1 MSANICEIEGHGR
14 EPWDSSIDLSRTVG
28 WFTTVYPVQVAVSDS
43 DGMNDVIR
51 RVNEYR
57 KQVPDNGRPYFARR
71 CLTSVGQEYFRTH
84 TRWEMS
90 FNYLGQ
96 YQQLE
101 RAGALLRSV
110 DNLAGEAREA
120 GGIADVGFNAPRFG
134 LFEISAVII
143 QKKLR
148 FSFTFNKYMKRQ
160 KMIREWI
167 TTSEKSLAAAVKNM
181 SQNTPESETNKF
193 SLLDLTADH
202 LERRFNEILPQLGLS
217 VAVLEDA
224 YPCTGIQDGIL
235 LSRSRDPGY
244 YSAAVSYEVRSSN
257 GRVDVQRLAN
267 AWQLVVRRHPV
278 LRTIFVESFSKADA
292 IYNQLVLKDHKA
304 NIVHLAANSNAEAT
318 QLLESRRLD
327 DFDDGRN
334 PPYRFTI
341 VETKASTVF
350 CMLEISH
357 AIMDGESINLL
368 FFDLTNAYDQRLIDQ
383 LTPNFGEYVQ
393 YLRKMDITSGVQ
405 FWKNYL
411 REAEPTKFPPLK
423 DCNRK
428 LQRQLRSIRL
438 DSDSV
443 SPQRVRDFCSANS
456 VTMANVFH
464 AAWAVTL
471 SYYAGSEDV
480 CFGYLMSGRNAATE
494 GIDNVVGP
502 LINTLTCRVKLSKS
516 QTLKNILEDIQQDY
530 VDCFEHRMVP
540 LGLVQNALELHGSA
554 LFNSVLSYRRV
565 KSSKRTGWQET
576 LTFHENGPYYDPT
589 EYPIGINIEVSDS
602 AVALDLEYWNDY
614 ISDAHAQNV
623 ASTFAHCLENLLGHS
638 DRALG
643 ELTRT
648 SSKHIQQILEWNK
661 VSPEIIHDCLH
672 NVFSTQVRLQPD
684 ALAIRA
690 FDGNFTYAELDSY
703 SDRLAH
709 YLVELGIGPEIY
721 VPCCF
726 DKSSFAVVAM
736 MGVLKAGGAC
746 VALDANH
753 PKEALRT
760 RILDTRA
767 SFVLTTA
774 CRAELF
780 EDLVPNVVCVSR
792 KLFSQISNFAKPV
805 MSSVRPENPAFVIF
819 TSGSTG
825 KPKGVVLEHRSV
837 VTSMFVH
844 GPKLGI
850 GPGTRFLQFASYP
863 FDVSLEEIFTTLTR
877 GGCCCIPS
885 EEQRMSNIVGAIN
898 ELEANF
904 IDLTPTVAS
913 MIDPDAVPSI
923 KGMAMGGEP
932 LTKAVIEKW
941 CTRVRLHGFYGPSE
955 ACSKILFLSLK
966 KRNFLTKL
974 TVNCTWKEFTNDTE
988 PEHNNIGRAIG
999 SNAWIVDPEDVNCL
1013 QPIGCKGELLIE
1025 GPILARGYL
1034 RDREKTE
1041 SAFISNPNWACGSK
1055 VLVRRFYRTGDLV
1068 SYGSNGDLKYHGRI
1082 DTQVK
1087 LNGQRIEL
1095 GEIEHHLMLGLPQGS
1110 QSAVELV
1117 TTDTNKALA
1126 AFIEFPT
1133 TEDATIPAASPI
1145 LSMTEPFK
1153 VLVRAIETF
1162 LLGALPSY
1170 YIPKLFFPMVKMP
1183 MTTSGKLDRRIL
1195 RTLANSLSEDRRA
1208 QYRLSEDGGARPST
1222 PAEFELARLWENV
1235 LNLKPGIVGRESG
1248 FFQLGGD
1255 SASAMRLSALARDR
1269 GMNLSV
1275 SAMFRNPTLSQMAI
1289 EGFPSPVADD
1299 EPQSSPPTLE
1309 PLSLI
1314 PKNMRD
1320 MITKRIAKE
1329 CEMDLDLIE
1338 EVYPCTKLQEGLIAL
1353 SMKEPGAYVAQTVYK
1368 LPASIDIESFRQA
1381 WNVVFEAEP
1390 ILRTRIVYTEEYGF
1404 LQAVFKH
1411 RIEWKS
1417 VDSLESLD
1425 DASRHL
1431 PNRQGGVLCTFTI
1444 AEERTS
1450 PHFVWTAHHSIYGK

>member
-1 MSANICEIEGHGR
+1 M
-14 EPWDSSIDLSRTVG
+14 
-28 WFTTVYPVQVAVSDS
+28 FPVQVAVSDS
-43 DGMNDVIR
+43 DGLIDVIR

-71 CLTSVGQEYFRTH
+71 CLTSVGQEYFSTH
-84 TRWEMS
+84 TRWEIS

-101 RAGALLRSV
+101 RAGGLLCSV
-110 DNLAGEAREA
+110 DNLAGEARGA
-120 GGIADVGFNAPRFG
+120 GGIADVGFDVPRFG
-134 LFEISAVII
+134 LFEVSAVIV

-148 FSFTFNKYMKRQ
+148 FSFTFNKYMERQ
-160 KMIREWI
+160 EMIREWI
-167 TTSEKSLAAAVKNM
+167 STSEKSLVAAIENM
-181 SQNTPESETNKF
+181 SQHTPESETNKF
-193 SLLDLTADH
+193 SSLGLTADH
-202 LERRFNEILPQLGLS
+202 RKRCFSEIFPRFGLS
-217 VAVLEDA
+217 VADLEDA

-235 LSRSRDPGY
+235 LSRSRDSGY
-244 YSAAVSYEVRSSN
+244 YSAAVSYEVRCSN

-278 LRTIFVESFSKADA
+278 LRTIFVESISKADA
-292 IYNQLVLKDHKA
+292 IYDQLVLKDHKA

-318 QLLESRRLD
+318 QLLESRRSD
-327 DFDDGRN
+327 DFDDGQT
-334 PPYRFTI
+334 PPHRFTI
-341 VETKASTVF
+341 VETKTSTVF

-357 AIMDGESINLL
+357 AIMDGESINVL
-368 FFDLTNAYDQRLIDQ
+368 FYDLANAYDQRLDQ
-383 LTPNFGEYVQ
+383 STPNFGEYVQ
-393 YLRKMDITSGVQ
+393 YLRKMDIPSGIQ

-411 REAEPTKFPPLK
+411 REAEPTNFPSLK
-423 DCNRK
+423 ECKRNI
-428 LQRQLRSIRL
+428 QRQLRSIRFNP
-438 DSDSV
+438 DSIN
-443 SPQRVRDFCSANS
+443 PQGVRDFCSDNS
-456 VTMANVFH
+456 VTMTNVFH
-464 AAWAVTL
+464 AAWAITL
-471 SYYAGSEDV
+471 SYYAGSDDV
-480 CFGYLMSGRNAATE
+480 CFGYLTSGRDAPAE
-494 GIDNVVGP
+494 GIDTMVGP

-516 QTLKNILEDIQQDY
+516 QTLKKILEDIQQDY
-530 VDCFEHRMVP
+530 VDSFEHRLVP
-540 LGLVQNALELHGSA
+540 LGLVQNALQLHGSA

-565 KSSKRTGWQET
+565 KPYKRTGGQET
-576 LTFHENGPYYDPT
+576 LTFLENGPCYDPT

-602 AVALDLEYWNDY
+602 AVALDLEYWTDY

-643 ELTRT
+643 ELTWT
-648 SSKHIQQILEWNK
+648 SAKHTQQILGWNK
-661 VSPEIIHDCLH
+661 TPPEIIHDCVH
-672 NVFSTQVRLQPD
+672 NVFSKQVRLQPD

-726 DKSSFAVVAM
+726 DKSSFTVVTM

-753 PKEALRT
+753 PKEALKT

-767 SFVLTTA
+767 RFVLTTA
-774 CRAELF
+774 RRAKLF
-780 EDLVPNVVCVSR
+780 EDLVPNVVCIS
-792 KLFSQISNFAKPV
+792 KELFSQISNFAKPV
-805 MSSVRPENPAFVIF
+805 TSSVRPESPAFVVF

-837 VTSMFVH
+837 VTSMFAH

-863 FDVSLEEIFTTLTR
+863 FDVSLEEVFTTLIR

-904 IDLTPTVAS
+904 VDLTPTVAS

-923 KGMAMGGEP
+923 EGMAIGGEP

-941 CTRVRLHGFYGPSE
+941 CRRVRLHGFYGPSE
-955 ACSKILFLSLK
+955 ASSKILFAISK
-966 KRNFLTKL
+966 MRNFLTKI

-988 PEHNNIGRAIG
+988 SEPNNIGRAIG
-999 SNAWIVDPEDVNCL
+999 SHAWIVHPEDVNCL

-1041 SAFISNPNWACGSK
+1041 KAFICNPKWACDSRG
-1055 VLVRRFYRTGDLV
+1055 LVRRFYRTGDLV
-1068 SYGSNGDLKYHGRI
+1068 SYGSNGDLKYEGRI

-1087 LNGQRIEL
+1087 INGQRIEL
-1095 GEIEHHLMLGLPQGS
+1095 GEIEHHLKLSLPQGS

-1117 TTDTNKALA
+1117 ATNGKKALA
-1126 AFIEFPT
+1126 AFIELPT
-1133 TEDATIPAASPI
+1133 TEGATKPGASPL
-1145 LSMTEPFK
+1145 LSVTDPFN
-1153 VLVRAIETF
+1153 VLVKAIEAS
-1162 LLGALPSY
+1162 LLDALPSY
-1170 YIPKLFFPMVKMP
+1170 YVPKLFFPMVKMP
-1183 MTTSGKLDRRIL
+1183 MTTSGKLDRRNL
-1195 RTLANSLSEDRRA
+1195 RTLANGLSENQTA
-1208 QYRLSEDGGARPST
+1208 QYRLSEDGGAPPST
-1222 PAEFELARLWENV
+1222 PAELELARLWENV
-1235 LNLKPGIVGRESG
+1235 LNLKPGMVGRESG

-1255 SASAMRLSALARDR
+1255 SAAAMRFSILAREH
-1269 GMNLSV
+1269 GINLSV

-1289 EGFPSPVADD
+1289 EGVPSPVPND
-1299 EPQSSPPTLE
+1299 EPQPSPPALE
-1309 PLSLI
+1309 PFSLI

-1320 MITKRIAKE
+1320 RITKRIAKE
-1329 CEMDLDLIE
+1329 CDMDLSLIE
-1338 EVYPCTKLQEGLIAL
+1338 DVYPCTKLQEGLIAL
-1353 SMKEPGAYVAQTVYK
+1353 SMQEPGAYVAQTVYK
-1368 LPASIDIESFRQA
+1368 LAASINIESFRQA
-1381 WNVVFEAEP
+1381 WNLVFEAEP

-1404 LQAVFKH
+1404 LQVVFKH
-1411 RIEWKS
+1411 QIEWKS
-1417 VDSLESLD
+1417 VDSLESLNE
-1425 DASRHL
+1425 ASRHL
-1431 PNRQGGVLCTFTI
+1431 PNRQGGVLCTFTV
-1444 AEERTS
+1444 AGEGTS
-1450 PHFVWTAHHSIYGK
+1450 PHFIWTAHHSIYGK

>member
-1 MSANICEIEGHGR
+1 MQMVSMCQKDGIGIAVQAILRSKSLSQLAAAVQEVKVQSYREERLGEHFDLSPIQRLWFQLPNQGKGHFNQSFFLQVTRPVSESNARRAIEAVISRHPMLRARFDDIGYGVWQQRVTNDVLGSHRFRTHNIEKKEDATAAVTECQQSLNPFKGPLFGAELFNLRDGKQLIFAVGHHLVIDLVSWRTILQDFEDLLGNPQAKLLPTTVPFSTWCRLQAEQAPTLKLNEVLPHTNVPMGNFAYWDIPETENTYGNAISEGFELDCAATSQFLSVVQISMKADPIDVLLGTLIYSWSKVFKDREIPPIYNGMSFQIPISVSANICEIEGHGR
-14 EPWDSSIDLSRTVG
+14 EPWNSSIELSRTVG
-28 WFTTVYPVQVAVSDS
+28 WFTTVFPVQVAVSDS
-43 DGMNDVIR
+43 DGMIDVIR

-96 YQQLE
+96 YHQLE
-101 RAGALLRSV
+101 RAGALLCSV
-110 DNLAGEAREA
+110 DNLAGEARGA
-120 GGIADVGFNAPRFG
+120 GGMADVGFDAPRFG
-134 LFEISAVII
+134 LFEVSAVIV

-160 KMIREWI
+160 EMIREWI
-167 TTSEKSLAAAVKNM
+167 SNSEKSLVAAIENM
-181 SQNTPESETNKF
+181 SQHTPESETNKF
-193 SLLDLTADH
+193 SLLGLTADH
-202 LERRFNEILPQLGLS
+202 LERRFNEILPRFGLS
-217 VAVLEDA
+217 VEVLEDA

-244 YSAAVSYEVRSSN
+244 YSAAVSYEVRCSN
-257 GRVDVQRLAN
+257 GRADVQRLAN

-292 IYNQLVLKDHKA
+292 IYDQLVLKDHKA

-327 DFDDGRN
+327 DFDDGRT
-334 PPYRFTI
+334 PPHRFTI

-357 AIMDGESINLL
+357 AIMDGESINVL
-368 FFDLTNAYDQRLIDQ
+368 FCDLTNAYDQRLIDQ

-393 YLRKMDITSGVQ
+393 YLRKMDIASGIQ

-411 REAEPTKFPPLK
+411 REAEPTRFPPLK

-428 LQRQLRSIRL
+428 IQRQLRSIRF

-443 SPQRVRDFCSANS
+443 NPQRVRDFCSDNS
-456 VTMANVFH
+456 VTMTNVFH

-480 CFGYLMSGRNAATE
+480 CFGYLMSGRDAATE
-494 GIDNVVGP
+494 GIDNMVGP

-530 VDCFEHRMVP
+530 VDSFEHRMVP

-554 LFNSVLSYRRV
+554 LFNSVLSYHRV
-565 KSSKRTGWQET
+565 KSNRRTGGQET
-576 LTFHENGPYYDPT
+576 LTFLENGPYYDPT
-589 EYPIGINIEVSDS
+589 EYPVGINIEVSDS
-602 AVALDLEYWNDY
+602 AVALDLEYWTDY

-648 SSKHIQQILEWNK
+648 SSKHIQQILGWNK
-661 VSPEIIHDCLH
+661 TSPEIIHDCLH
-672 NVFSTQVRLQPD
+672 NVFSKQVRLQPD

-690 FDGNFTYAELDSY
+690 FDGNFTYAELESY

-726 DKSSFAVVAM
+726 DKSSFTVVAM

-753 PKEALRT
+753 PKEALKT

-780 EDLVPNVVCVSR
+780 EDLVPNVVCVSK

-805 MSSVRPENPAFVIF
+805 TSSVRPENPAFVIF

-837 VTSMFVH
+837 VTSIFAH

-941 CTRVRLHGFYGPSE
+941 CRRVRLHGFYGPSE
-955 ACSKILFLSLK
+955 ASSKILFLISK
-966 KRNFLTKL
+966 KRNFLTK
-974 TVNCTWKEFTNDTE
+974 TN
-988 PEHNNIGRAIG
+988 
-999 SNAWIVDPEDVNCL
+999 S
-1013 QPIGCKGELLIE
+1013 
-1025 GPILARGYL
+1025 
-1034 RDREKTE
+1034 
-1041 SAFISNPNWACGSK
+1041 
-1055 VLVRRFYRTGDLV
+1055 
-1068 SYGSNGDLKYHGRI
+1068 
-1082 DTQVK
+1082 
-1087 LNGQRIEL
+1087 
-1095 GEIEHHLMLGLPQGS
+1095 
-1110 QSAVELV
+1110 
-1117 TTDTNKALA
+1117 
-1126 AFIEFPT
+1126 
-1133 TEDATIPAASPI
+1133 
-1145 LSMTEPFK
+1145 
-1153 VLVRAIETF
+1153 
-1162 LLGALPSY
+1162 
-1170 YIPKLFFPMVKMP
+1170 
-1183 MTTSGKLDRRIL
+1183 
-1195 RTLANSLSEDRRA
+1195 
-1208 QYRLSEDGGARPST
+1208 
-1222 PAEFELARLWENV
+1222 
-1235 LNLKPGIVGRESG
+1235 
-1248 FFQLGGD
+1248 
-1255 SASAMRLSALARDR
+1255 
-1269 GMNLSV
+1269 
-1275 SAMFRNPTLSQMAI
+1275 
-1289 EGFPSPVADD
+1289 
-1299 EPQSSPPTLE
+1299 
-1309 PLSLI
+1309 
-1314 PKNMRD
+1314 
-1320 MITKRIAKE
+1320 
-1329 CEMDLDLIE
+1329 
-1338 EVYPCTKLQEGLIAL
+1338 
-1353 SMKEPGAYVAQTVYK
+1353 
-1368 LPASIDIESFRQA
+1368 
-1381 WNVVFEAEP
+1381 
-1390 ILRTRIVYTEEYGF
+1390 
-1404 LQAVFKH
+1404 
-1411 RIEWKS
+1411 
-1417 VDSLESLD
+1417 
-1425 DASRHL
+1425 
-1431 PNRQGGVLCTFTI
+1431 
-1444 AEERTS
+1444 
-1450 PHFVWTAHHSIYGK
+1450 